1 MAIPLTKRA
10 AAPDLYH
17 PLLQLP
23 RTFFEDVSWIGEMLA
38 ASSLHDP
45 LTEKIR
51 HWHQNFTGSIQ
62 LKTINKEKVLNQF
75 LDKLE
80 KILIVPLCN
89 FPLDEEAMLGSDG
102 HTYGRKF
109 LCVHRFKS
117 ESPFDLRSPLKPDD
131 PAPLTTVPHEIARSM
146 VCWLKRYRTH
156 FSSELVE
163 REYSQIPVDKMPL
176 FPEKP
181 AKANPLQ
188 EKLNRIVQE
197 QLARQQE
204 HEQRE
209 RELSLQRNQLE
220 ALIDQVVFKRL
231 AILREETVQKD
242 AAMNG
247 RLNHAEG
254 QVQIAAAVFQQ
265 KFDQIESNL
274 KNLDQEIPELKNQL
288 NQVGEEIVSARAD
301 NLRLQIGIKETEKV
315 IQNRE
320 KGALKEFFTG
330 VAVMGACV
338 LGAWAASV
346 IIKSMGAA
354 AASATVTTKANT
366 VTANLI
372 VPIKTYPIKGL

>member
-1 MAIPLTKRA
+1 VAILQANKA

-17 PLLQLP
+17 PILQLP
-23 RTFFEDVSWIGEMLA
+23 RTFYKDVRWIGEILA

-45 LTEKIR
+45 LTEGIR
-51 HWHQNFTGSIQ
+51 IWHKEFTDAIQ
-62 LKTINKEKVLNQF
+62 LKTIDKEKVLNQF

-117 ESPFDLRSPLKPDD
+117 ESPFNQRSPLRPDD
-131 PAPLTTVPHEIARSM
+131 PTPLTAIPHEIARAM
-146 VCWLKRYRTH
+146 VCWLKRYRPH

-163 REYSQIPVDKMPL
+163 REYRQIPQDKMPL

-188 EKLNRIVQE
+188 EKLQRIVLE
-197 QLARQQE
+197 ELARKQE

-209 RELSLQRNQLE
+209 RELSQQRGQLE

-231 AILREETVQKD
+231 TILQEQTAQKD

-247 RLNHAEG
+247 RLNHVEG
-254 QVQIAAAVFQQ
+254 QVQIAVAVF
-265 KFDQIESNL
+265 KEKYDQIESNL
-274 KNLDQEIPELKNQL
+274 NNLDHEIAGLKDQL
-288 NQVGEEIVSARAD
+288 KRVGEEIISAHTD
-301 NLRLQIGIKETEKV
+301 NLRLQTGIKQTEKV
-315 IQNRE
+315 IRDRE

-354 AASATVTTKANT
+354 TASATVTTKANT
-366 VTANLI
+366 VTGNLI
-372 VPIKTYPIKGL
+372 VPIKT